1 MDIEALEKTN
11 IDNFKLK
18 WRWTDPDYLDMPEED
33 LDKINVLSPESASAV
48 FGESLR
54 LIQES
59 NIENEGQ
66 RISANNSDVT
76 EYLARIDVESK
87 ILVSW
92 SPDCAVVTTLNI
104 FIKYWDDFCYPSS
117 DDISIWPA
125 NNAWFLQ
132 YFHYEEFSFITF

>member
-18 WRWTDPDYLDMPEED
+18 RRWTDPDYLDMPEED
-33 LDKINVLSPESASAV
+33 LEKINVLSPESASAV

-66 RISANNSDVT
+66 RISTNNSDLA

-87 ILVSW
+87 IFVSW

-104 FIKYWDDFCYPSS
+104 FIKYWGDFCYPSS
-117 DDISIWPA
+117 DDVSIWPV